1 MDIAFGQK
9 QIDRIVQKDEMKNLG
24 KNKAYKKN
32 YLVTDNLSVFSLLAC
47 NDNVSVTKLELVK
60 KKKNY

>member
-1 MDIAFGQK
+1 
-9 QIDRIVQKDEMKNLG
+9 MKNLG

-47 NDNVSVTKLELVK
+47 NGNVSVAKLDLVK
-60 KKKNY
+60 KKEKPLKTLLVYIIDR